1 MFFIIKIIR
10 MLKNLKAGN
19 LGREVQV
26 RLTEI
31 QKHKKEPKINFAD
44 DTRVNTVNI

>member
-1 MFFIIKIIR
+1 
-10 MLKNLKAGN
+10 MLKNLTAGN
-19 LGREVQV
+19 VGREVKV

-31 QKHKKEPKINFAD
+31 QKHKKEHKINFAD